1 MDISETVHI
10 IEVLENFLEKRR
22 PPEELRKRLDLGY
35 RIQGE
40 SIYIL
45 EIRPSWNN
53 SGRTI
58 EHEVAK
64 ATFVKSRNQW
74 KIFWKRADMKWHA
87 YEPNP
92 TSKSVEEFVDVVSED
107 SLGCFW
113 G

>member
-1 MDISETVHI
+1 MEISQTVHI

-40 SIYIL
+40 SIFIL
-45 EIRPSWNN
+45 EIRPSWNG
-53 SGRTI
+53 SGRVI

-64 ATFVKSRNQW
+64 ATFVKSREHW
-74 KIFWKRADMKWHA
+74 KIFWKRADMKWHS
-87 YEPNP
+87 YEPFP
-92 TSKSVEEFVDVVSED
+92 TAKSVEEFVNIVSED
-107 SLGCFW
+107 SIGCFW